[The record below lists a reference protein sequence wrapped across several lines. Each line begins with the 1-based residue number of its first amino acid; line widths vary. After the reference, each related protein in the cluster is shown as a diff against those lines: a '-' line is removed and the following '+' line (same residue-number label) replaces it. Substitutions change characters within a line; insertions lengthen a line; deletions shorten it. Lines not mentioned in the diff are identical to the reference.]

1 MPINANDDSGNV
13 FGDTLQSESFCSS
26 LEWKVQVFGTAQA
39 ADPNPILTDSS
50 ILEQGSSDKAAQRLK
65 SPLTCQLASLWPGV
79 VSGFL
84 LNFAFLRRKRDATV
98 MTCSGTNWKSE
109 NGSTNFLDLLDPHK
123 EAWTQINAPLWV
135 FYIHNQISTHVF
147 HYMIRYDMI
156 W

>member
-39 ADPNPILTDSS
+39 ADPKPILADSS

-65 SPLTCQLASLWPGV
+65 SPLMCQLTSLWPGV

-84 LNFAFLRRKRDATV
+84 LNFASLRRKRDATV
-98 MTCSGTNWKSE
+98 MTCGGTNWKKRK
-109 NGSTNFLDLLDPHK
+109 NWPTNFLDLLDPHRDMNPNYCPSLNFLYSQSSSN
-123 EAWTQINAPLWV
+123 TRLPL
-135 FYIHNQISTHVF
+135 
-147 HYMIRYDMI
+147 YDKI
-156 W
+156 